1 MFQICRNATKL
12 VNHLKLLATCK
23 MDRKLQKHDRDPL
36 LIGYTISGT
45 GAFTL
50 PSLRL
55 NESEHGSHTS
65 QSVTHK
71 EQVCQTWTSE
81 TKETRTPPVGNHSV
95 TVLKRLR
102 LRSLLN
108 LTAGGKIQ
116 MIQENGR
123 VSRYDWKGV
132 TLKKEERKMKEKLNI
147 YCSM

>member
-1 MFQICRNATKL
+1 
-12 VNHLKLLATCK
+12 
-23 MDRKLQKHDRDPL
+23 
-36 LIGYTISGT
+36 
-45 GAFTL
+45 
-50 PSLRL
+50 
-55 NESEHGSHTS
+55 
-65 QSVTHK
+65 
-71 EQVCQTWTSE
+71 
-81 TKETRTPPVGNHSV
+81 V